1 MATDMTERMAIVTGV
16 ASGIGLATAANLLEA
31 GWQVAGFDRDDNAL
45 AAAADSLR
53 HDESQ
58 LRLRALDV
66 TDEAAMKAA
75 IADISSGFGPLRGA
89 VTSAGIASNTSFFDT
104 TPDLMR
110 RMNEVNV
117 IGSFLTA
124 RHAADIMRDNGGG
137 AIVLIASVSGL
148 VGNRGRTAYG
158 ASKGAIVNLTR
169 IMAVELAAHRIRVN
183 AIAPG
188 PIDTAMA
195 REVHSAKVRAEWC
208 VKVPMGRYGTPQE
221 VAQSARFLLDETQ
234 SSYITGQVLA
244 VDGGFSIAGL
254 NDADET
260 T

>member
-1 MATDMTERMAIVTGV
+1 MAGLMEIRSAIVTGA
-16 ASGIGLATAANLLEA
+16 ASGIGLATTTPLLEA
-31 GWQVAGFDRDDNAL
+31 GWQVAGFDRDGNAL
-45 AAAADSLR
+45 AAAMQNLSAYHGR
-53 HDESQ
+53 V
-58 LRLRALDV
+58 RLHPLDI
-66 TDEAAMKAA
+66 TDEAASKAA
-75 IADISSGFGPLRGA
+75 ISEIMDGFGPLRGV

-110 RMNEVNV
+110 RMNDVNV

-124 RHAADIMRDNGGG
+124 RIAAETMRDNGGG

-195 REVHSAKVRAEWC
+195 RQVHSAKVRAEWC
-208 VKVPMGRYGTPQE
+208 DKVPMGRYGTPNE
-221 VAQSARFLLDETQ
+221 VAQAARFLLDEQQ
-234 SSYITGQVLA
+234 SGYITGQILA

-254 NDADET
+254 NGGDET
-260 T
+260 A